1 MYLDGLL
8 QKLAASGVGCHWGN
22 LFAGSVSYADD
33 IVLLAPCASA
43 LRTQLNVCSSYAS
56 THGLKFNAEKTELIC
71 FHLRHT
77 HPSSPVFIFNNHVLR
92 HSNEV
97 GHILT
102 SDLNDSSDIL
112 RVVKDLNCKGNYL
125 LCAFHAADPFV
136 KCYLLKS
143 FCLSLYG
150 CSLWSLSSSSIRVI
164 EVALNKLLRKLW
176 NLPRN
181 SHSSI
186 VHCVAEIDTISSMV
200 YSRFGSLLSTA
211 VSSSSSLVRSVFI
224 VSSQVVYSFTGYNYF
239 STSF

>member
-1 MYLDGLL
+1 M
-8 QKLAASGVGCHWGN
+8 
-22 LFAGSVSYADD
+22 FAGSVCYADD

-43 LRTQLNVCSSYAS
+43 LRTLLNICSSYAS
-56 THGLKFNAEKTELIC
+56 THGLKFNAEKTQLIC
-71 FHLRHT
+71 FRLRHT

-92 HSNEV
+92 YSNEV
-97 GHILT
+97 THLGHILT

-112 RVVKDLNCKGNYL
+112 RVVKDLNRKANYL

-181 SHSSI
+181 SHSAI
-186 VHCVAEIDTISSMV
+186 VHCVAQIDTISSMV
-200 YSRFGSLLSTA
+200 YSHFCSLLSTA
-211 VSSSSSLVRSVFI
+211 VSSGLPRFFEAFFGLPAFPLHTQQSVP
-224 VSSQVVYSFTGYNYF
+224 
-239 STSF
+239 

>member
-1 MYLDGLL
+1 M
-8 QKLAASGVGCHWGN
+8 
-22 LFAGSVSYADD
+22 
-33 IVLLAPCASA
+33 
-43 LRTQLNVCSSYAS
+43 
-56 THGLKFNAEKTELIC
+56 
-71 FHLRHT
+71 
-77 HPSSPVFIFNNHVLR
+77 
-92 HSNEV
+92 
-97 GHILT
+97 
-102 SDLNDSSDIL
+102 
-112 RVVKDLNCKGNYL
+112 KDLNRKGNYL

-143 FCLSLYG
+143 FCLSLFG

-200 YSRFGSLLSTA
+200 YSRFCSRLSTA
-211 VSSSSSLVRSVFI
+211 VSSSSSLVRSVLI

-239 STSF
+239 YGIQHLSVYNSSDFTTASFIRHLRHLYGLHSPCEGIICRLSSL